1 MQITINTA
9 DILGDETTIR
19 DEVIEQVS
27 QALLTSMRTQAKAAL
42 TEMLEKNLAEVV
54 TQVTT
59 DAIAMTMDTKF
70 TDTDSYGRAGKEA
83 SIRERIA
90 DYVQTQCTFKQS
102 NGYSNSETPFNKT
115 VRETVES
122 EVKKFKADFTSL
134 VTQQVIK
141 QNMDMAVTRLK
152 ESLGIKA

>member
-1 MQITINTA
+1 MQISINTA

-27 QALLTSMRTQAKAAL
+27 KALLTSMRKQAKETL

-54 TQVTT
+54 TRVIT
-59 DAIAMTMDTKF
+59 DALTMTMDTRF
-70 TDTDSYGRAGKEA
+70 TDTDSYGRSGKEA

-90 DYVQTQCTFKQS
+90 DYVQAQCTFKQT
-102 NGYSNSETPFNKT
+102 NYSSERNPFTSVVTDVVAK
-115 VRETVES
+115 
-122 EVKKFKADFTSL
+122 EVAKFKADFTSL

-141 QNMDMAVTRLK
+141 QSMDMAVAKLK
-152 ESLGIKA
+152 ESLGIKAE

>member
-1 MQITINTA
+1 MQITINTT
-9 DILGDETTIR
+9 DILGDEATIR
-19 DEVIEQVS
+19 DEVIAQVS

-70 TDTDSYGRAGKEA
+70 TDTDSYGRSGKEA
-83 SIRERIA
+83 SIRERVA
-90 DYVQTQCTFKQS
+90 DYVQAQCTFK
-102 NGYSNSETPFNKT
+102 NATYSSDATPFTAVVKD
-115 VRETVES
+115 VVS
-122 EVKKFKADFTSL
+122 KEVAKFKADFTSL
-134 VTQQVIK
+134 VTQQVVK
-141 QNMDMAVTRLK
+141 QNMDMAVTKLK

>member
-19 DEVIEQVS
+19 DEVINQVS
-27 QALLTSMRTQAKAAL
+27 QALVTSMRMQAKAAL

-59 DAIAMTMDTKF
+59 DAIATTMDTKF
-70 TDTDSYGRAGKEA
+70 TDTDAYGRSGKEA

-90 DYVQTQCTFKQS
+90 DYVQAQCTFKQT
-102 NGYSNSETPFNKT
+102 NYSSERTPFTNVVIDVVTK
-115 VRETVES
+115 
-122 EVKKFKADFTSL
+122 EVAKFKDDFTSL
-134 VTQQVIK
+134 VNQKVIN
-141 QNMDMAVTRLK
+141 QSMDMAVTKLK
-152 ESLGIKA
+152 ESLGIKS